1 MTDSRTFTSAANHK
15 FRLLGIYINAQT
27 LRPASGCFKIERL
40 QFVNRSKSQPR
51 LLLSSALISAI
62 DMNHNLEIMIIEM
75 VCCERAANEQVGNL
89 IIVVQSHWSDQ
100 TLFLEATIDFLVI
113 RHESFITS
121 CSIIVCFRSSI
132 DLQLVILIALRR
144 NYWWKYWNLYSW
156 FIPWILNCLPSLI
169 A

>member
-121 CSIIVCFRSSI
+121 CSIIVCFEFSQLYRSPAGHPNRFEKELLMEILKSI
-132 DLQLVILIALRR
+132 FMI
-144 NYWWKYWNLYSW
+144 YSM
-156 FIPWILNCLPSLI
+156 NS
-169 A
+169 